1 MPFSTVLAK
10 HSNKTVR
17 LDTYQKLLLTQIDC
31 YGQGSWKNG
40 VSLHHLYD
48 QRGAF
53 ANILIHGTV
62 VGKVVYDVAQDD
74 ISADDYKAIHIDKT
88 KFSTVSYIA
97 FVKDA
102 NYDMLTIKYR
112 NLLKKFYTVILMDNK
127 MIKY

>member
-1 MPFSTVLAK
+1 MGFTKVLAK

-17 LDTYQKLLLTQIDC
+17 LDTYQRLLLTAIDS
-31 YGQGSWKNG
+31 YGNGSWKNG

-62 VGKVVYDVAQDD
+62 VGKVVYDVPQDD

-88 KFSTVSYIA
+88 EFSTVYYIG

>member
-62 VGKVVYDVAQDD
+62 VGKVGIVLSLSVGL
-74 ISADDYKAIHIDKT
+74 HILHRYQNAPSRLSSD
-88 KFSTVSYIA
+88 S
-97 FVKDA
+97 
-102 NYDMLTIKYR
+102 N
-112 NLLKKFYTVILMDNK
+112 
-127 MIKY
+127 